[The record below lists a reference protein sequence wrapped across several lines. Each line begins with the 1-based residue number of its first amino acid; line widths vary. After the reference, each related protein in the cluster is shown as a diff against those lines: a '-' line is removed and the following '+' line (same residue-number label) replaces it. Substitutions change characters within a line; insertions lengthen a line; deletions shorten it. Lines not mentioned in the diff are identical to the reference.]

1 MIEIDRLIGREAK
14 EPFCY
19 ENNPTLARRET
30 SWIAKGWHFGNGAG
44 CRKACTSC
52 LTMLGERLGL
62 VPITSRDGATT
73 SPPADARPI
82 FGLTRRLCTGRLSKV
97 IVVISALLPGSP
109 RIGAP

>member
-30 SWIAKGWHFGNGAG
+30 SRIAKGWHCGSGAG

-52 LTMLGERLGL
+52 LTMLCERLGL
-62 VPITSRDGATT
+62 IPITSRDGATT
-73 SPPADARPI
+73 SPPADARPN
-82 FGLTRRLCTGRLSKV
+82 FGLPPH
-97 IVVISALLPGSP
+97 LLMNSPLYPGV
-109 RIGAP
+109 